1 MAINSSALEQL
12 RATASSGDVAAQ
24 FELGQIYAR
33 GEGVSQD
40 NAEAV
45 KWYQMAAERGCDV
58 AQFCLG
64 LMYRDG
70 EGVTQDVIEADY
82 WFYKACGE
90 SQEELARKEMLDK
103 IHLYNDEEAIEWR
116 RWLQSSAEEAQEKSR
131 MLQQNVNRKHKGDVD
146 K

>member
-24 FELGQIYAR
+24 FELGEIYAR
-33 GEGVSQD
+33 GEGVAQD
-40 NAEAV
+40 NAEAA
-45 KWYQMAAERGCDV
+45 KWYRMAAERGYDM

-70 EGVTQDVIEADY
+70 EGVAQDAIEAEY
-82 WFYKACGE
+82 WLYKAYGE
-90 SQEELARKEMLDK
+90 SEEELAREEILDK
-103 IHLYNDEEAIEWR
+103 IDLYNDEEAIEWR
-116 RWLQSSAEEAQEKSR
+116 RWIQSSAEEAQEKFR
-131 MLQQNVNRKHKGDVD
+131 MLQQHVNRKHQGDAD

>member
-24 FELGQIYAR
+24 FKLGERYAS
-33 GEGVSQD
+33 GEGVAQD
-40 NAEAV
+40 NAEVA
-45 KWYQMAAERGCDV
+45 KWYRMAAERGCDV

-70 EGVTQDVIEADY
+70 EGVAQDAIEAEY
-82 WFYKACGE
+82 WFYKARGE
-90 SQEELARKEMLDK
+90 SEEELAREEMLDQ

-131 MLQQNVNRKHKGDVD
+131 MLQQNVNRKHKSSGV